1 MSHFLV
7 LGAGKMGIVLAKG
20 LIESDSKN
28 KVTLMDI
35 DSKQLERASEF
46 IKNKRLSLLQRNIE
60 DKKHRD
66 EIFEGNLIWEYEEA
80 FEISMKEAELKERQ
94 KKEHKIEIPFILE
107 KDLDRIH
114 QEKNML
120 HVVLKNRTGDEE
132 VKKQIEFRL

>member
-20 LIESDSKN
+20 LIESNSKN

-66 EIFEGNLIWEYEEA
+66 EIFEGNLIWEYKEA

-94 KKEHKIEIPFILE
+94 KKEYKIEIPFILE